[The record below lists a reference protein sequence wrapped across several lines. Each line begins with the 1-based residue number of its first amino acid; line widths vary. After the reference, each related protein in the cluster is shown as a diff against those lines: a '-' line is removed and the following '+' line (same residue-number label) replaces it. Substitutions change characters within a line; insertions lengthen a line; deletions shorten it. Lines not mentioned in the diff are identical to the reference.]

1 VLRFLSR
8 FFGRSTTGDQA
19 RDDEP
24 MKVIVGLGNPGK
36 EYERTRHNVGWWV
49 VDHLADVWHFDGWR
63 KDGDARVANGTVG
76 GVKVRLVKPQTYMN
90 LSGAVLRPYLRR
102 PFWSAANDLMIV
114 VDEVQLPVGRYRF
127 RAKGSA
133 GGHNGLKSVE
143 ATLKSQEYPRLR
155 IGVGSEHERRGDL
168 ADFVLGDLG
177 KHESEVVRGLLP
189 PLTDA
194 LELWTKSGIGPVMNR
209 FTGDA
214 APTA

>member
-1 VLRFLSR
+1 
-8 FFGRSTTGDQA
+8 
-19 RDDEP
+19 

-49 VDHLADVWHFDGWR
+49 VDHLADVWHFDGWK
-63 KDGDARVANGTVG
+63 KDGDARVTNGTVG

-102 PFWSAANDLMIV
+102 PFWAAATDLMIA

-133 GGHNGLKSVE
+133 GGHNGLKSIE
-143 ATLKSQEYPRLR
+143 GTLKSQEYPRLR
-155 IGVGSEHERRGDL
+155 IGVGSEHDRQGDL
-168 ADFVLGDLG
+168 ADFVLGDFG
-177 KHESEVVRGLLP
+177 KHEEAVVRELLP
-189 PLTDA
+189 SLTEA
-194 LELWTKSGIGPVMNR
+194 LALWTKSGINPVMNR

-214 APTA
+214 APSA